1 MSSNQK
7 NIRDRIDK
15 LLEVRR
21 ESEKMK
27 EMKYLQNVEQKID
40 NQELSFENEK
50 KHLQNEI
57 KILKKEKQ
65 SKEAELKHW
74 SNILHKVE
82 NNNYED
88 LIPFLK

>member
-1 MSSNQK
+1 
-7 NIRDRIDK
+7 
-15 LLEVRR
+15 
-21 ESEKMK
+21 MK
-27 EMKYLQNVEQKID
+27 EIKYLENVEQKID
-40 NQELSFENEK
+40 NQELSIKNEK

-65 SKEAELKHW
+65 SKEVELNHW

-88 LIPFLK
+88 IIPFLK